1 MSNIYTSRF
10 IMLNDEVTNICF
22 MKIPYNWVSRKYE
35 YKWAM
40 NFIGSDDIC
49 LDSACGLPHPFKF
62 FLASVATEVYAFDIS
77 PNIVDK
83 SYILHSITKFFDK
96 DDIDKAEKYIDKIN
110 FSVANL
116 ISLPYPNNFFTK
128 IFCIGAISNLSNINL
143 NICIKEFYRVLKNNG
158 YLILTT
164 DVPPTN
170 IIKLINSISNNGF
183 SFVGNLDLTKNENIF
198 TTSLPSC
205 NNCFRLLAK
214 K

>member
-1 MSNIYTSRF
+1 
-10 IMLNDEVTNICF
+10 
-22 MKIPYNWVSRKYE
+22 
-35 YKWAM
+35 
-40 NFIGSDDIC
+40 
-49 LDSACGLPHPFKF
+49 
-62 FLASVATEVYAFDIS
+62 
-77 PNIVDK
+77 
-83 SYILHSITKFFDK
+83 
-96 DDIDKAEKYIDKIN
+96 
-110 FSVANL
+110 
-116 ISLPYPNNFFTK
+116 
-128 IFCIGAISNLSNINL
+128 
-143 NICIKEFYRVLKNNG
+143 EFYRVLKNNG